1 MVQPDSAGV
10 IPSAPVSC
18 HGVAR
23 PAALSGLAG
32 TTMSQFTLAAAA
44 GGVVDADAEG
54 VGVVQ
59 ALGLAEAVTVVEGV
73 GAAVEV
79 VVSEALGIAVA
90 GGVGVMV
97 RGGGRCRQ
105 RRPGSW
111 AAVTAALVVAETAG
125 AAESLG
131 VAEAESAAAGVVVPG
146 VADDET
152 QAVPL
157 AASLVVASFAPEWDE
172 ISIPATTPSTATS
185 VPAITPRRARGRSSN
200 TW

>member
-1 MVQPDSAGV
+1 
-10 IPSAPVSC
+10 
-18 HGVAR
+18 
-23 PAALSGLAG
+23 
-32 TTMSQFTLAAAA
+32 
-44 GGVVDADAEG
+44 
-54 VGVVQ
+54 
-59 ALGLAEAVTVVEGV
+59 VVEGV

-90 GGVGVMV
+90 GGVGVV
-97 RGGGRCRQ
+97 LRGGGRCRQ

-125 AAESLG
+125 AAEAPGVAESLG
-131 VAEAESAAAGVVVPG
+131 VAEAESAAAGVAVPG

-157 AASLVVASFAPEWDE
+157 AASLVVASFGPEWDE
-172 ISIPATTPSTATS
+172 ISIPATTPSTARS